1 MYILN
6 LLSDVKYSILV
17 AIRTLFLSLCAA
29 IYKLI
34 VYTCDIFF
42 SLGEAKILDDP
53 TIQGIY
59 TRVGLIL
66 GLFMVFRLTFAGIQY
81 LIDPD
86 TMLDKQKGIGNIV
99 KKVLLVVLLLG
110 STQYIFKKAYEIQHL
125 IIEDNVLSRIILQE
139 SSQPESKGGE
149 IAYQLFIPF
158 FQPNSDVVSYCNN
171 NNNCQ
176 GQDNNY
182 NWCMEQLKPES
193 DGSISVL
200 KSDFQKT
207 PPSLNVAYICSSG
220 AVDLP
225 IVGNSDNKTQKEFI
239 VNFEGFVALAVAIV
253 VLWTIITYT
262 IQVGVRA
269 MQLAYLQLIA
279 PIPIMMYLTPK
290 GDETLKKWGQQCAT
304 TFFDFFIRAAI
315 FYFII
320 LVINSLETATLQID
334 YNKSW
339 ALGYLYMKVV
349 LIIALLTFAK
359 KVPAL
364 LKEIFPS
371 MGGAAGFSYGLS
383 AKKIFD
389 DALGGAILKK
399 GIGAAYGA
407 AAVGFGTV
415 QKNARKGIGKIWD
428 KQKEINDLSDRLA
441 GEKDEKKKKELE
453 AQMKAKRKNQLIL
466 AGRAT
471 FGAVA
476 SGFGGARRGLSTTNK
491 SQRKAAVNTSV
502 AATQARQKL
511 HDEGYGSS
519 IIGLAT
525 PKGRQGFKTQADD
538 AIRGFFG
545 RDQTISE
552 MIKANEAASEGIQKQ
567 IGSKQEEYTGHHA
580 IERSKT
586 HPGRYMVTDTNTSE
600 VYKDENGNI
609 RYFTKDEIMNENF
622 GESSVSMGKALELA
636 DLNANLAKVQGAGK
650 ALRQKA
656 EEQKAKNGQ

>member
-1 MYILN
+1 MYIIDLW
-6 LLSDVKYSILV
+6 SDVKYSILV
-17 AIRTLFLSLCAA
+17 AIRTLFLDLCSA

-34 VYTCDIFF
+34 VYTFDIFF
-42 SLGEAKILDDP
+42 TLGEAKILDDP
-53 TIQGIY
+53 TIQEIY
-59 TRVGLIL
+59 TKVGLIL
-66 GLFMVFRLTFAGIQY
+66 GLFMIFRLTFAGIQY

-110 STQYIFKKAYEIQHL
+110 STQYIFKKAYELQHL
-125 IIEDNVLSRIILQE
+125 IIEDNVLSKIILQD
-139 SSQPESKGGE
+139 SDTPESKGGE
-149 IAYQLFIPF
+149 LAYQIFIPF
-158 FQPNSDVVSYCNN
+158 FQPTDAVINYCNEN
-171 NNNCQ
+171 GNC
-176 GQDNNY
+176 DNDSNNY
-182 NWCMEQLKPES
+182 DYCISQVKPQSE
-193 DGSISVL
+193 DTVL
-200 KSDFQKT
+200 KYDFQQT
-207 PPSLNVAYICSSG
+207 PPDMRIAYMCLSESI
-220 AVDLP
+220 DLP
-225 IVGNSDNKTQKEFI
+225 IDGSKKTSKEFI
-239 VNFEGFVALAVAIV
+239 VNFEGFVALAVGIV
-253 VLWTIITYT
+253 VLWTIMIYT

-304 TFFDFFIRAAI
+304 TFLDFFIRAAI

-320 LVINSLETATLQID
+320 LVINALETATLQID

-399 GIGAAYGA
+399 GIGRAYGA

-415 QKNARKGIGKIWD
+415 QKNARKAVGKIWD
-428 KQKEINDLSDRLA
+428 TQKQIKDLSGELA
-441 GEKDEKKKKELE
+441 GETDGEKRKKLE
-453 AQMKAKRKNQLIL
+453 AKLNAARKKRNNLV
-466 AGRAT
+466 GRAT
-471 FGAVA
+471 IGAAV

-502 AATQARQKL
+502 AATQAKQKL

-519 IIGLAT
+519 IPGLLT

-567 IGSKQEEYTGHHA
+567 IGSKQEEYNGHHA
-580 IERSKT
+580 IEASKT
-586 HPGRYMVTDTNTSE
+586 HPGRYMVTDTKTST

-609 RYFTKDEIMNENF
+609 RYFTKDEIMNGNTF
-622 GESSVSMGKALELA
+622 DESSKDMGIALSIA
-636 DLNANLAKVQGAGK
+636 DLNDNLAKVQGAGK

-656 EEQKAKNGQ
+656 DEQKAKNGQ

>member
-1 MYILN
+1 MYIIDLW
-6 LLSDVKYSILV
+6 SDVKYSILV
-17 AIRTLFLSLCAA
+17 AIKTLFLDLCSA

-34 VYTCDIFF
+34 VYTFDIFF
-42 SLGEAKILDDP
+42 ALGDAKILDDP

-66 GLFMVFRLTFAGIQY
+66 GLFMIFRLTFAGIQY

-110 STQYIFKKAYEIQHL
+110 STQYIFKKAYELQHL

-139 SSQPESKGGE
+139 SGTTESKGGE
-149 IAYQLFIPF
+149 LAYQIFIPF
-158 FQPNSDVVSYCNN
+158 FQPNDAVINYCNKDG
-171 NNNCQ
+171 NC
-176 GQDNNY
+176 DNDSNNY
-182 NWCMEQLKPES
+182 EYCISQVKPQSE
-193 DGSISVL
+193 DTVL
-200 KSDFQKT
+200 KFDFQQT
-207 PPSLNVAYICSSG
+207 PPDMRIAYMCLSESI
-220 AVDLP
+220 DLP
-225 IVGNSDNKTQKEFI
+225 INGSKKTSKEFI
-239 VNFEGFVALAVAIV
+239 INFEGFVALAVAIV
-253 VLWTIITYT
+253 VLWTIMTYT

-320 LVINSLETATLQID
+320 LVINALETATLQID

-428 KQKEINDLSDRLA
+428 TQKQIKDLSGELA
-441 GEKDEKKKKELE
+441 GETDGKKRKKLE
-453 AQMKAKRKNQLIL
+453 AELNAARKKRNNLV
-466 AGRAT
+466 GRAT
-471 FGAVA
+471 IGAAV

-502 AATQARQKL
+502 AATQAKQKL

-519 IIGLAT
+519 IPGLLT

-567 IGSKQEEYTGHHA
+567 IGKYQEGYDGHHA
-580 IERSKT
+580 IEVSKT
-586 HPGRYMVTDTNTSE
+586 HPGRYMVTDTNTSK

-609 RYFTKDEIMNENF
+609 RYFTRDEIMNGNIF
-622 GESSVSMGKALELA
+622 DESSGSMGTALDIA
-636 DLNANLAKVQGAGK
+636 DLNDNLAKVQGAGK

>member
-1 MYILN
+1 MYIIDLW
-6 LLSDVKYSILV
+6 SDVKYSILV
-17 AIRTLFLSLCAA
+17 AIKTLFLDLCSAV
-29 IYKLI
+29 YKLI
-34 VYTCDIFF
+34 VYTFDIFF
-42 SLGEAKILDDP
+42 TLGEAKILDDP

-66 GLFMVFRLTFAGIQY
+66 GLFMIFRLTFAGIQY

-110 STQYIFKKAYEIQHL
+110 STQYLFKKAYELQHL

-139 SSQPESKGGE
+139 SGTPESKGGE
-149 IAYQLFIPF
+149 LAYQIFIPF
-158 FQPNSDVVSYCNN
+158 FQPNDAVINYCNKDGNCN
-171 NNNCQ
+171 N
-176 GQDNNY
+176 DSNNY
-182 NWCMEQLKPES
+182 EYCISQVKPQSE
-193 DGSISVL
+193 DTVL
-200 KSDFQKT
+200 KFDFQQT
-207 PPSLNVAYICSSG
+207 PPDMRIAYMCLSESI
-220 AVDLP
+220 DLP
-225 IVGNSDNKTQKEFI
+225 IDGSKKTSKEFI
-239 VNFEGFVALAVAIV
+239 INFEGFVALAVAIV
-253 VLWTIITYT
+253 VLWTIMTYT

-320 LVINSLETATLQID
+320 LVINALETATLQID

-364 LKEIFPS
+364 IKEIFPS

-399 GIGAAYGA
+399 GIGRAYGA
-407 AAVGFGTV
+407 TAVGFGTI

-428 KQKEINDLSDRLA
+428 TQKQIKDLSGELA
-441 GEKDEKKKKELE
+441 GETDEKKKKKLE
-453 AQMKAKRKNQLIL
+453 AELNSMRKKRNNLV
-466 AGRAT
+466 GRAT

-476 SGFGGARRGLSTTNK
+476 SGLGGARRGLSTTNR

-519 IIGLAT
+519 IPGLLTA
-525 PKGRQGFKTQADD
+525 KGRQGLKIQADD
-538 AIRGFFG
+538 VVRGFFG

-567 IGSKQEEYTGHHA
+567 IGKTQEEYEGHHA
-580 IERSKT
+580 IEVSKT
-586 HPGRYMVTDTNTSE
+586 HPGRYMITDTNTSK

-609 RYFTKDEIMNENF
+609 RYFTRDEIMNEDIF
-622 GESSVSMGKALELA
+622 DESSKSMGTALDIA
-636 DLNANLAKVQGAGK
+636 DLNDNLAKVQGAGK

-656 EEQKAKNGQ
+656 DEQKAKNGQ

>member
-1 MYILN
+1 MYIIDLW
-6 LLSDVKYSILV
+6 SDVKYSILV
-17 AIRTLFLSLCAA
+17 AIKTLFLDLCSA

-34 VYTCDIFF
+34 VYTFDIFF
-42 SLGEAKILDDP
+42 ALGDAKILDDP

-66 GLFMVFRLTFAGIQY
+66 GLFMIFRLTFAGIQY

-110 STQYIFKKAYEIQHL
+110 STQYIFKKAYELQHL

-139 SSQPESKGGE
+139 SGTTESKGGE
-149 IAYQLFIPF
+149 LAYQIFIPF
-158 FQPNSDVVSYCNN
+158 FQPNDAVINYCNKDG
-171 NNNCQ
+171 NC
-176 GQDNNY
+176 DNDSNNY
-182 NWCMEQLKPES
+182 EYCISQVKPQSE
-193 DGSISVL
+193 DTVL
-200 KSDFQKT
+200 KFDFQQT
-207 PPSLNVAYICSSG
+207 PPDMRIAYMCLSESI
-220 AVDLP
+220 DLP
-225 IVGNSDNKTQKEFI
+225 INGSKKTSKEFI
-239 VNFEGFVALAVAIV
+239 INFEGFVALAVAIV
-253 VLWTIITYT
+253 VLWTIMTYT

-320 LVINSLETATLQID
+320 LVINALETATLQID

-428 KQKEINDLSDRLA
+428 TQKQIKDLSGKLA
-441 GEKDEKKKKELE
+441 GETDEKEKKKLAAELND
-453 AQMKAKRKNQLIL
+453 MRKKRRNLV
-466 AGRAT
+466 GRAT
-471 FGAVA
+471 FGAAV

-519 IIGLAT
+519 IPGLLT
-525 PKGRQGFKTQADD
+525 PKGRQGFKIQADD

-552 MIKANEAASEGIQKQ
+552 MIKANEVASEGIQKQ
-567 IGSKQEEYTGHHA
+567 IGSKQEEYKGHHA
-580 IERSKT
+580 IEVSKT
-586 HPGRYMVTDTNTSE
+586 HPDRYMVTDTNTSK

-609 RYFTKDEIMNENF
+609 RYFTRDEIMNGNIF
-622 GESSVSMGKALELA
+622 DESSRSMETALDIA
-636 DLNANLAKVQGAGK
+636 DLNNNLAKVQGAGK

>member
-1 MYILN
+1 MYIIDLW
-6 LLSDVKYSILV
+6 SDVKYSILV
-17 AIRTLFLSLCAA
+17 AIRTLFLDLCSA

-149 IAYQLFIPF
+149 IAYQLFKPF
-158 FQPNSDVVSYCNN
+158 FQPNSAVVSYCNN

-182 NWCMEQLKPES
+182 NWCMEQLKPDSE
-193 DGSISVL
+193 GSVSVL

-207 PPSLNVAYICSSG
+207 PPSLTVAYICSSEV
-220 AVDLP
+220 VDLP

-239 VNFEGFVALAVAIV
+239 VNFEGFVALATGMV
-253 VLWTIITYT
+253 VLWTIMTYT

-290 GDETLKKWGQQCAT
+290 GDETLKKWAKQCTT

-320 LVINSLETATLQID
+320 LVINALETAALRID

-339 ALGYLYMKVV
+339 TLGYLYIKVV
-349 LIIALLTFAK
+349 LIIALLVFAK
-359 KVPAL
+359 KVPNL
-364 LKEIFPS
+364 LKELFPS
-371 MGGAAGFSYGLS
+371 MGGAASFDFGIKSPKKAISDIPIVGGMANKAIGHMGNMGKKAGGFVAKNTVGRAWGATGGRVINRAKANMQASEEGRKSRLEYEENLRNVDATHKKYGKYYGEDS
-383 AKKIFD
+383 ASRDYNKLTDGDELF
-389 DALGGAILKK
+389 ALRWKELDEAKENRNV
-399 GIGAAYGA
+399 A
-407 AAVGFGTV
+407 AAKYGRSSNQF
-415 QKNARKGIGKIWD
+415 
-428 KQKEINDLSDRLA
+428 
-441 GEKDEKKKKELE
+441 LE
-453 AQMKAKRKNQLIL
+453 AENAVTKAQGNYDREC
-466 AGRAT
+466 GRRSDLKAR
-471 FGAVA
+471 A
-476 SGFGGARRGLSTTNK
+476 SNLDDYKKYHPEELSSKTK
-491 SQRKAAVNTSV
+491 SQPTPPPSQP
-502 AATQARQKL
+502 TPPPSQPTPPPSQP
-511 HDEGYGSS
+511 
-519 IIGLAT
+519 T
-525 PKGRQGFKTQADD
+525 PK
-538 AIRGFFG
+538 
-545 RDQTISE
+545 
-552 MIKANEAASEGIQKQ
+552 
-567 IGSKQEEYTGHHA
+567 
-580 IERSKT
+580 
-586 HPGRYMVTDTNTSE
+586 P
-600 VYKDENGNI
+600 
-609 RYFTKDEIMNENF
+609 
-622 GESSVSMGKALELA
+622 
-636 DLNANLAKVQGAGK
+636 
-650 ALRQKA
+650 
-656 EEQKAKNGQ
+656 

>member
-1 MYILN
+1 MYIIDLW
-6 LLSDVKYSILV
+6 SDVKYSILV
-17 AIRTLFLSLCAA
+17 AIKTLFLDLCSA

-34 VYTCDIFF
+34 VYTFDIFF
-42 SLGEAKILDDP
+42 ALGEAKILDDP
-53 TIQGIY
+53 TIQEIY
-59 TRVGLIL
+59 TKVGLIL
-66 GLFMVFRLTFAGIQY
+66 GLFMIFRLTFAGIQY

-110 STQYIFKKAYEIQHL
+110 STQYIFKKAYELQHL
-125 IIEDNVLSRIILQE
+125 IIEDNVLSKIILQE
-139 SSQPESKGGE
+139 SGTPESKGGE
-149 IAYQLFIPF
+149 LAYQIFIPF
-158 FQPNSDVVSYCNN
+158 FQPNDAVMNYCNEDG
-171 NNNCQ
+171 NC
-176 GQDNNY
+176 DNDSNNY
-182 NWCMEQLKPES
+182 DYCISQVKPQSE
-193 DGSISVL
+193 DTVL
-200 KSDFQKT
+200 KFDFQQT
-207 PPSLNVAYICSSG
+207 PPDMRIAYMCLSESI
-220 AVDLP
+220 DLP
-225 IVGNSDNKTQKEFI
+225 IDGSKKTSKEFI
-239 VNFEGFVALAVAIV
+239 INFEGFVALAVAIV
-253 VLWTIITYT
+253 VLWTIMTYT

-320 LVINSLETATLQID
+320 LVINALETATLQID

-399 GIGAAYGA
+399 GIGRAYGA

-415 QKNARKGIGKIWD
+415 QKNARKAVGKIWD
-428 KQKEINDLSDRLA
+428 TQKQIKDLSGELA
-441 GEKDEKKKKELE
+441 GETDGKKREKLE
-453 AQMKAKRKNQLIL
+453 AELNAMRKKRNNLV
-466 AGRAT
+466 GRAT
-471 FGAVA
+471 IGAAV

-519 IIGLAT
+519 IPGLLT

-567 IGSKQEEYTGHHA
+567 IGSKQEEYDGHHA
-580 IERSKT
+580 IEKSKT
-586 HPGRYMVTDTNTSE
+586 HPGRYMVTDTKTSK

-609 RYFTKDEIMNENF
+609 RYFTKDEIMNGNIF
-622 GESSVSMGKALELA
+622 DESSGSMGTALDIA
-636 DLNANLAKVQGAGK
+636 DLNDNLAKVQGAGK

-656 EEQKAKNGQ
+656 DEQKAKNGQ

>member
-6 LLSDVKYSILV
+6 LWSDVKYSILV
-17 AIRTLFLSLCAA
+17 AIRTLFLDLCSA

-193 DGSISVL
+193 EGSVSVL

-207 PPSLNVAYICSSG
+207 PPSLTVAYICSSEV
-220 AVDLP
+220 VDLP

-239 VNFEGFVALAVAIV
+239 VNFEGFVALATGMV
-253 VLWTIITYT
+253 VLWTIMTYT

-269 MQLAYLQLIA
+269 IQLAYLQLIA

-290 GDETLKKWGQQCAT
+290 GDETLKKWAKQCTT

-320 LVINSLETATLQID
+320 LVISALETAALRID

-339 ALGYLYMKVV
+339 TLGYLYIKVV
-349 LIIALLTFAK
+349 LIIALLVFAK
-359 KVPAL
+359 KVPNL
-364 LKEIFPS
+364 LKELFPS
-371 MGGAAGFSYGLS
+371 MGAAASFDFGIKSPKKAISDIPIVGGMAGKTLGYMGNLGKKAGGFVAKNTVGRAWGATGGRVINRMKANYNTNAENRKAHYEYRDKLRDIDATYKKYGSDFEAGNYDKVFGGDQDYITTYQNLQNAKAAAKATYGENTEEYNNAIKPFKEAHEAQQAAKPILAAREKALKAYANYHPTSQNPSWSS
-383 AKKIFD
+383 APSPSQPTPPPSQPAPQPSSQPVRVTYPSMSAEEAEWLFKN
-389 DALGGAILKK
+389 K
-399 GIGAAYGA
+399 GIENMSDDEQIMAYEA
-407 AAVGFGTV
+407 LERA
-415 QKNARKGIGKIWD
+415 KGQD
-428 KQKEINDLSDRLA
+428 ETFDNRFNDRL
-441 GEKDEKKKKELE
+441 DELHNITQ
-453 AQMKAKRKNQLIL
+453 QMNQ
-466 AGRAT
+466 
-471 FGAVA
+471 
-476 SGFGGARRGLSTTNK
+476 SNNNK
-491 SQRKAAVNTSV
+491 
-502 AATQARQKL
+502 
-511 HDEGYGSS
+511 
-519 IIGLAT
+519 
-525 PKGRQGFKTQADD
+525 
-538 AIRGFFG
+538 
-545 RDQTISE
+545 
-552 MIKANEAASEGIQKQ
+552 
-567 IGSKQEEYTGHHA
+567 
-580 IERSKT
+580 
-586 HPGRYMVTDTNTSE
+586 
-600 VYKDENGNI
+600 
-609 RYFTKDEIMNENF
+609 
-622 GESSVSMGKALELA
+622 
-636 DLNANLAKVQGAGK
+636 
-650 ALRQKA
+650 
-656 EEQKAKNGQ
+656 

>member
-1 MYILN
+1 MYIIDLW
-6 LLSDVKYSILV
+6 SDVKYSILV
-17 AIRTLFLSLCAA
+17 AIKTLFLDLCSA

-34 VYTCDIFF
+34 VYTFDIFF
-42 SLGEAKILDDP
+42 ALGDAKILDDP

-66 GLFMVFRLTFAGIQY
+66 GLFMIFRLTFAGIQY

-110 STQYIFKKAYEIQHL
+110 STQYIFKKAYELQHL

-139 SSQPESKGGE
+139 SGTTESKGGE
-149 IAYQLFIPF
+149 LAYQIFIPF
-158 FQPNSDVVSYCNN
+158 FQPNDAVINYCNKDG
-171 NNNCQ
+171 NC
-176 GQDNNY
+176 DNDSNNY
-182 NWCMEQLKPES
+182 EYCISQVKPQSE
-193 DGSISVL
+193 DTVL
-200 KSDFQKT
+200 KFDFQQT
-207 PPSLNVAYICSSG
+207 PPDMRIAYMCLSESI
-220 AVDLP
+220 DLP
-225 IVGNSDNKTQKEFI
+225 INGSKKTSKEFI
-239 VNFEGFVALAVAIV
+239 INFEGFVALAVAIV
-253 VLWTIITYT
+253 VLWTIMTYT

-320 LVINSLETATLQID
+320 LVINALETATLQID

-428 KQKEINDLSDRLA
+428 TQKQIKDLSGELA
-441 GEKDEKKKKELE
+441 GETDGKKRKKLE
-453 AQMKAKRKNQLIL
+453 AELNAARKKRNNLV
-466 AGRAT
+466 GRAT
-471 FGAVA
+471 IGAAV
-476 SGFGGARRGLSTTNK
+476 SGFGGARRGLSTTNN

-502 AATQARQKL
+502 AATQAKQKL

-519 IIGLAT
+519 IPGLLT

-567 IGSKQEEYTGHHA
+567 IGKYQEGYDGHHA
-580 IERSKT
+580 IEVSKT
-586 HPGRYMVTDTNTSE
+586 HPGRYMVTDTNTSK

-609 RYFTKDEIMNENF
+609 RYFTRDEIMNGNIF
-622 GESSVSMGKALELA
+622 DESSGSMGTALDIA
-636 DLNANLAKVQGAGK
+636 DLNDNLAKVQGAGK

>member
-1 MYILN
+1 MYIIDLW
-6 LLSDVKYSILV
+6 SDVKYSILV
-17 AIRTLFLSLCAA
+17 AIKTLFLDLCSAV
-29 IYKLI
+29 YKLI
-34 VYTCDIFF
+34 VYTFDIFF
-42 SLGEAKILDDP
+42 TLGEAKILDDP

-66 GLFMVFRLTFAGIQY
+66 GLFMIFRLTFAGIQY

-110 STQYIFKKAYEIQHL
+110 STQYIFKKAYELQHL

-139 SSQPESKGGE
+139 SGTTESKGGE
-149 IAYQLFIPF
+149 LAYQIFIPF
-158 FQPNSDVVSYCNN
+158 FQPNDAVINYCNKDG
-171 NNNCQ
+171 NC
-176 GQDNNY
+176 DNDSNNY
-182 NWCMEQLKPES
+182 EYCISQVKPQSE
-193 DGSISVL
+193 DTVL
-200 KSDFQKT
+200 KFDFQQT
-207 PPSLNVAYICSSG
+207 PPDMRIAYMCLSESI
-220 AVDLP
+220 DLP
-225 IVGNSDNKTQKEFI
+225 INGSKKTSKEFI
-239 VNFEGFVALAVAIV
+239 INFEGFVALAVAIV
-253 VLWTIITYT
+253 VLWTIMTYT

-290 GDETLKKWGQQCAT
+290 GDETLKKWGQQCAI

-320 LVINSLETATLQID
+320 LVINALETATLQID

-399 GIGAAYGA
+399 GIGRAYGA

-428 KQKEINDLSDRLA
+428 TQKQIKDLSGELA
-441 GEKDEKKKKELE
+441 GETDEKKKKKLE
-453 AQMKAKRKNQLIL
+453 AELNAMRKKRSNLV
-466 AGRAT
+466 GRAT

-519 IIGLAT
+519 IPGLLT

-567 IGSKQEEYTGHHA
+567 IGKYQEGYDGHHA
-580 IERSKT
+580 IEVSKT
-586 HPGRYMVTDTNTSE
+586 HPGRYMVTDTNTSK

-609 RYFTKDEIMNENF
+609 RYFTRDEIMNGNIFDEPS
-622 GESSVSMGKALELA
+622 GSMGTALSIA
-636 DLNANLAKVQGAGK
+636 DLNDNLAKVQGAGK

-656 EEQKAKNGQ
+656 DEQKAKNGQ

>member
-1 MYILN
+1 MYIIDLW
-6 LLSDVKYSILV
+6 SDVKYSILV
-17 AIRTLFLSLCAA
+17 AIRTLFLDLCSA

-34 VYTCDIFF
+34 VYTFDIFF
-42 SLGEAKILDDP
+42 TLGEAKILDDP
-53 TIQGIY
+53 TIQEIY
-59 TRVGLIL
+59 TKVGLIL
-66 GLFMVFRLTFAGIQY
+66 GLFMIFRLTFAGIQY

-110 STQYIFKKAYEIQHL
+110 STQYIFKKAYELQHL
-125 IIEDNVLSRIILQE
+125 IIEDNVLSKIILQD
-139 SSQPESKGGE
+139 SDTPESKGGE
-149 IAYQLFIPF
+149 LAYQIFIPF
-158 FQPNSDVVSYCNN
+158 FQPNDAVINYCNEN
-171 NNNCQ
+171 GNC
-176 GQDNNY
+176 DNDSNNY
-182 NWCMEQLKPES
+182 DYCISQVKPQSE
-193 DGSISVL
+193 DTVL
-200 KSDFQKT
+200 KYDFQQT
-207 PPSLNVAYICSSG
+207 PPDMRIAYMCLSESI
-220 AVDLP
+220 DLP
-225 IVGNSDNKTQKEFI
+225 IDGSKKTSKEFI
-239 VNFEGFVALAVAIV
+239 VNFEGFVALAVGIV
-253 VLWTIITYT
+253 VLWTIMIYT

-304 TFFDFFIRAAI
+304 TFLDFFIRAAI

-320 LVINSLETATLQID
+320 LVINALETATLQID

-399 GIGAAYGA
+399 GIGRAYGA

-415 QKNARKGIGKIWD
+415 QKNARKAVGKIWD
-428 KQKEINDLSDRLA
+428 TQKQIKDLSGELA
-441 GEKDEKKKKELE
+441 GETDGKKREKLE
-453 AQMKAKRKNQLIL
+453 AELNAMRKKRNNLV
-466 AGRAT
+466 GRAT
-471 FGAVA
+471 IGAAV

-519 IIGLAT
+519 IPGLLT

-567 IGSKQEEYTGHHA
+567 IGSKQEEYDGHHA
-580 IERSKT
+580 IEKSKT
-586 HPGRYMVTDTNTSE
+586 HPGRYMVTDTNTSK

-609 RYFTKDEIMNENF
+609 RYFTKDEIMNGNIF
-622 GESSVSMGKALELA
+622 DESSGSMGTALDIA
-636 DLNANLAKVQGAGK
+636 DLNDNLAKVQGAGK

-656 EEQKAKNGQ
+656 DEQKAKNGQ

>member
-1 MYILN
+1 MYIIDLW
-6 LLSDVKYSILV
+6 SDVKYSILV
-17 AIRTLFLSLCAA
+17 AIRTLFLDLCSA

-34 VYTCDIFF
+34 VYTFDIFF
-42 SLGEAKILDDP
+42 TLGEAKILDDP
-53 TIQGIY
+53 TIQEIY
-59 TRVGLIL
+59 TKVGLIL
-66 GLFMVFRLTFAGIQY
+66 GLFMIFRLTFAGIQY

-110 STQYIFKKAYEIQHL
+110 STQYIFKKAYELQHL
-125 IIEDNVLSRIILQE
+125 IIEDNVLSKIILQD
-139 SSQPESKGGE
+139 SDTPESKGGE
-149 IAYQLFIPF
+149 LAYQIFIPF
-158 FQPNSDVVSYCNN
+158 FQPNDAVINYCNEN
-171 NNNCQ
+171 GNC
-176 GQDNNY
+176 DNDSNNY
-182 NWCMEQLKPES
+182 DYCISQVKPQSE
-193 DGSISVL
+193 DTVL
-200 KSDFQKT
+200 KYDFQQT
-207 PPSLNVAYICSSG
+207 PPDMRIAYMCLSESI
-220 AVDLP
+220 DLP
-225 IVGNSDNKTQKEFI
+225 IDGSKKTSKEFI
-239 VNFEGFVALAVAIV
+239 VNFEGFVALAVGIV
-253 VLWTIITYT
+253 VLWTIMIYT

-304 TFFDFFIRAAI
+304 TFLDFFIRAAI

-320 LVINSLETATLQID
+320 LVINALETATLQID

-399 GIGAAYGA
+399 GIGRAYGA

-415 QKNARKGIGKIWD
+415 QKNARKAVGKIWD
-428 KQKEINDLSDRLA
+428 TQKQIKDLSGELA
-441 GEKDEKKKKELE
+441 GETDGEKRKKLE
-453 AQMKAKRKNQLIL
+453 AELNAARKKRNNLV
-466 AGRAT
+466 GRAT
-471 FGAVA
+471 IGAAV

-502 AATQARQKL
+502 AATQAKQKL

-519 IIGLAT
+519 IPGLLT

-567 IGSKQEEYTGHHA
+567 IGKYQEGYAGHHA
-580 IERSKT
+580 IEVSKT
-586 HPGRYMVTDTNTSE
+586 HPGRYMVTDTNTSK

-609 RYFTKDEIMNENF
+609 RYFTRDEIMNGNIF
-622 GESSVSMGKALELA
+622 DESSGSMGTALDIA
-636 DLNANLAKVQGAGK
+636 DLNDNLAKVQGAGK

-656 EEQKAKNGQ
+656 DEQKAKNGQ

>member
-1 MYILN
+1 MYIIDLW
-6 LLSDVKYSILV
+6 SDVKYSILV
-17 AIRTLFLSLCAA
+17 AIKTLFLDLCSA

-34 VYTCDIFF
+34 VYTFDIFF
-42 SLGEAKILDDP
+42 ALGDAKILDDP

-66 GLFMVFRLTFAGIQY
+66 GLFMIFRLTFAGIQY

-110 STQYIFKKAYEIQHL
+110 STQYIFKKAYELQHL

-139 SSQPESKGGE
+139 SGTTESKGGE
-149 IAYQLFIPF
+149 LAYQIFIPF
-158 FQPNSDVVSYCNN
+158 FQPNDAVINYCNKDG
-171 NNNCQ
+171 NC
-176 GQDNNY
+176 DNDSNNY
-182 NWCMEQLKPES
+182 EYCISQVKPQSE
-193 DGSISVL
+193 DTVL
-200 KSDFQKT
+200 KFDFQQT
-207 PPSLNVAYICSSG
+207 PPDMRIAYMCLSESI
-220 AVDLP
+220 DLP
-225 IVGNSDNKTQKEFI
+225 INGSKKTSKEFI
-239 VNFEGFVALAVAIV
+239 INFEGFVALAVAIV
-253 VLWTIITYT
+253 VLWTIMTYT

-320 LVINSLETATLQID
+320 LVINALETATLQID

-415 QKNARKGIGKIWD
+415 QKNARKAIGKIWD
-428 KQKEINDLSDRLA
+428 TQKQIKDLSGELA
-441 GEKDEKKKKELE
+441 GETDGKKRKKLE
-453 AQMKAKRKNQLIL
+453 AELNAARKKRNNLV
-466 AGRAT
+466 GRAT
-471 FGAVA
+471 IGAAV

-502 AATQARQKL
+502 AATQAKQKL

-519 IIGLAT
+519 IPGLLT

-567 IGSKQEEYTGHHA
+567 IGKYQEGYDGHHA
-580 IERSKT
+580 IEVSKT
-586 HPGRYMVTDTNTSE
+586 HPGRYMVTDTNTSK

-609 RYFTKDEIMNENF
+609 RYFTRDEIMNGNIF
-622 GESSVSMGKALELA
+622 DESSGSMGTALDIA
-636 DLNANLAKVQGAGK
+636 DLNDNLAKVQGAGK